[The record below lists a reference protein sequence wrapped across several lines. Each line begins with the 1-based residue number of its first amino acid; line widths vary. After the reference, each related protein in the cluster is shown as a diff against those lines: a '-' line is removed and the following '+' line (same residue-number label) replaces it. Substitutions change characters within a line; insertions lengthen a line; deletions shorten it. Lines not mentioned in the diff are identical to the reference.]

1 MFTKKKGMVIEVRI
15 SRNYMSALMAAN
27 KGKSSSR
34 KRMTNS
40 LLSTN
45 KYSNRY
51 NTQTNKTTGTNAATT
66 YMNMKDNAGKLQSA
80 ANKLLDTG
88 DNSIYAK
95 AEESGDTNQI
105 TRQVKEFVNQYNS
118 TVRDLKSA
126 GGRVDTSYY
135 NQMTS
140 YASMYRNAL
149 EASGVTRNSD
159 GTLSVNENALKKASV
174 EQLKQTWGGSSSFA
188 ARAGQVATNVQY
200 NAVTSMNSMINNSY
214 SSLLRNFGASGG
226 FFNFWS

>member
-1 MFTKKKGMVIEVRI
+1 MRV

-34 KRMTNS
+34 KRLTNS

-51 NTQTNKTTGTNAATT
+51 NTQTNKTTATSTATT
-66 YMNMKDNAGKLQSA
+66 YMNMKENAGKLQSA
-80 ANKLLDTG
+80 ATKLLDTG
-88 DNSIYAK
+88 DDSIYAK
-95 AEESGDTNQI
+95 AEESGDTSQI
-105 TRQVKEFVNQYNS
+105 TSQVKDFVNQYNS
-118 TVRDLKSA
+118 TVRNLKSA

-140 YASMYRNAL
+140 YASMYRNSL
-149 EASGVTRNSD
+149 EATGVTRNSD

-188 ARAGQVATNVQY
+188 ARAGQVAANVQY

-214 SSLLRNFGASGG
+214 SSLLRNFGSSGG

>member
-1 MFTKKKGMVIEVRI
+1 MRI

-51 NTQTNKTTGTNAATT
+51 NTQTNKTTATSTAAT
-66 YMNMKDNAGKLQSA
+66 YMNMKENAGKLQSA
-80 ANKLLDTG
+80 ASKLLDTG

-95 AEESGDTNQI
+95 AEESGDTSQI
-105 TRQVKEFVNQYNS
+105 TSQVKDFVNQYNS
-118 TVRDLKSA
+118 TVRNLKSA

-159 GTLSVNENALKKASV
+159 GTLSVNENALQKASV
-174 EQLKQTWGGSSSFA
+174 AQLKQTWGGSSSFA

>member
-1 MFTKKKGMVIEVRI
+1 MRV

-34 KRMTNS
+34 KRLTNS

-51 NTQTNKTTGTNAATT
+51 NTQTNKTTGTNAAAT
-66 YMNMKDNAGKLQSA
+66 YMNMKENAGKLQSA
-80 ANKLLDTG
+80 ASKLLDTG

-95 AEESGDTNQI
+95 AEESGDTSQI
-105 TRQVKEFVNQYNS
+105 TSQVKDFVNQYNS
-118 TVRDLKSA
+118 TVRNLKSA

-188 ARAGQVATNVQY
+188 AKAGQVATNVQY

>member
-1 MFTKKKGMVIEVRI
+1 
-15 SRNYMSALMAAN
+15 MAAN

-34 KRMTNS
+34 KRLTNS

-51 NTQTNKTTGTNAATT
+51 NTQTNKTTATSTATT
-66 YMNMKDNAGKLQSA
+66 YMNMKENAGKLQSA
-80 ANKLLDTG
+80 ATKLLDTG
-88 DNSIYAK
+88 DDSIYAK
-95 AEESGDTNQI
+95 AEESGDTSQI
-105 TRQVKEFVNQYNS
+105 TSQVKDFVNQYNS
-118 TVRDLKSA
+118 TVRNLKSA

-140 YASMYRNAL
+140 YASMYRNSL
-149 EASGVTRNSD
+149 EATGVTRNSD

-188 ARAGQVATNVQY
+188 ARAGQVAANVQY

-214 SSLLRNFGASGG
+214 SSLLRNFGSSGG

>member
-1 MFTKKKGMVIEVRI
+1 MVIEVRVT
-15 SRNYMSALMAAN
+15 RNYMSALMAAN
-27 KGKSSSR
+27 KGKTSGR
-34 KRMTNS
+34 RMTNS

-51 NTQTNKTTGTNAATT
+51 NTQTNKTTGTSTAAT
-66 YMNMKDNAGKLQSA
+66 YMNMKENAGMLQSTA
-80 ANKLLDTG
+80 SKLLDTG
-88 DNSIYAK
+88 DDSIYKK
-95 AEESGDTNQI
+95 AEESGDTSQI
-105 TRQVKEFVNQYNS
+105 TSKVKDFVNQYNS
-118 TVRDLKSA
+118 TVRNLKSA

-135 NQMTS
+135 NQLTS
-140 YASMYRNAL
+140 YASMHRNAL

-159 GTLSVNENALKKASV
+159 GTLSVNEKVLQKASV
-174 EQLKQTWGGSSSFA
+174 EQLKQTWGGSASFA

-214 SSLLRNFGASGG
+214 SSLLRNFGSSGG

>member
-1 MFTKKKGMVIEVRI
+1 
-15 SRNYMSALMAAN
+15 MAAN
-27 KGKSSSR
+27 KGKSSR
-34 KRMTNS
+34 KRLTNS
-40 LLSTN
+40 LLSTSKN
-45 KYSNRY
+45 NNRY
-51 NTQTNKTTGTNAATT
+51 NTKTNKTTGTNAAAT
-66 YMNMKDNAGKLQSA
+66 YMNMKENAGKLQSA
-80 ANKLLDTG
+80 ASKLLNTG
-88 DNSIYAK
+88 DDSIYAK
-95 AEESGDTNQI
+95 AEESGDTSQI
-105 TRQVKEFVNQYNS
+105 TSQVKDFVNQYNS
-118 TVRDLKSA
+118 TVRNLKSA

-188 ARAGQVATNVQY
+188 AKAGQVATNVQY

>member
-1 MFTKKKGMVIEVRI
+1 MRI

-34 KRMTNS
+34 KRLTNS
-40 LLSTN
+40 LLSTSKN
-45 KYSNRY
+45 NNRY
-51 NTQTNKTTGTNAATT
+51 NTKTNKTTGTNAAAT
-66 YMNMKDNAGKLQSA
+66 YMNMKENAGKLQSA
-80 ANKLLDTG
+80 ASKLLDTG

-95 AEESGDTNQI
+95 AEESGDTSQI
-105 TRQVKEFVNQYNS
+105 TSQVKDFVNQYNS
-118 TVRDLKSA
+118 TVRNLKSA

-159 GTLSVNENALKKASV
+159 GTLSVNEKALQKASV